1 MDIAIRI
8 ENLSKIYRL
17 YEKPSD
23 RLLESFSFRKKKRHN
38 DYYALNNISL
48 NIKKGEILGI
58 VGTNGSGKSTILKII
73 TGVLTPTSGNIE
85 INGKISA
92 LLELGAGF
100 NPEYTGI
107 ENIYLNGTMMGYTKA
122 EVDEKL
128 NDIIKFADIGDFIN
142 QPVTQPNNNIVNS
155 VNNVDVISQPI
166 NSEINNPSIN
176 NNMYQEVSESISPV
190 VEPENIPL
198 EENYPPENNPSN
210 VSGQPVPF
218 DGQITTDEN
227 VNNMF

>member
-1 MDIAIRI
+1 MHLFLDSPMLLIAVIVFIVCVIIGFFGDRYLRSQ
-8 ENLSKIYRL
+8 NKID
-17 YEKPSD
+17 K
-23 RLLESFSFRKKKRHN
+23 
-38 DYYALNNISL
+38 
-48 NIKKGEILGI
+48 ILG
-58 VGTNGSGKSTILKII
+58 NDKQAKEENTIDEKEEASR
-73 TGVLTPTSGNIE
+73 VEETPLMTS
-85 INGKISA
+85 
-92 LLELGAGF
+92 
-100 NPEYTGI
+100 
-107 ENIYLNGTMMGYTKA
+107 ENINQTVTDNTMVSSLENQSSDFVSQSMVA
-122 EVDEKL
+122 NSNVVQPSI
-128 NDIIKFADIGDFIN
+128 NDNFIN
-142 QPVTQPNNNIVNS
+142 QPVAYPNNNIVNS

-198 EENYPPENNPSN
+198 EEAYPPENNPSN